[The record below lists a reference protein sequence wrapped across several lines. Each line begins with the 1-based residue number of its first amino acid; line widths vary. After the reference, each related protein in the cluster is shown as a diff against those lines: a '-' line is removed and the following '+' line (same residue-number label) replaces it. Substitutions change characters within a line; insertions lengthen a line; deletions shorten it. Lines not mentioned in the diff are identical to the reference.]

1 VPSSRYHT
9 RTHYPP
15 AAGRVLFAWLLSLA
29 AVAAPAFAQHATPTA
44 AQEHAQPP
52 ADGQAPEG
60 AQHGT
65 AEEAHEAGV
74 FPVIAKLINF
84 AILAGVLVY
93 FLRLP
98 VADYLQR
105 RGRHIREDLVNAA
118 QMRATAESE
127 LAEIDRRM
135 QALPRELEE
144 LRERGRREAAAEEA
158 RIRELAENER
168 QRLIE
173 QTRREIDLQ
182 VRVARRDLTRHA
194 AELAV
199 AVAADRIRRQITPDD
214 QVRLIDRYTSQV
226 QLGAAQ

>member
-15 AAGRVLFAWLLSLA
+15 AAGRVLFAWLLLLTVLA
-29 AVAAPAFAQHATPTA
+29 VPAAAQHASPTA
-44 AQEHAQPP
+44 AQQQARPTTHDQPP
-52 ADGQAPEG
+52 EG
-60 AQHGT
+60 VQHGT
-65 AEEAHEAGV
+65 ADEEHEAGI

-84 AILAGVLVY
+84 GILAGILVY
-93 FLRLP
+93 FLRMPL
-98 VADYLQR
+98 ADYLQR
-105 RGRHIREDLVNAA
+105 RGRQIREDLVNAA
-118 QMRATAESE
+118 EMRGTAEGE

-158 RIRELAENER
+158 RIRELAESER
-168 QRLIE
+168 QRLID

-182 VRVARRDLTRHA
+182 MRVARRDLTRHA

-199 AVAADRIRRQITPDD
+199 AVAADRIRRQITADD
-214 QVRLIDRYTSQV
+214 QARLIDRYTSQL
-226 QLGAAQ
+226 QLGAPQ